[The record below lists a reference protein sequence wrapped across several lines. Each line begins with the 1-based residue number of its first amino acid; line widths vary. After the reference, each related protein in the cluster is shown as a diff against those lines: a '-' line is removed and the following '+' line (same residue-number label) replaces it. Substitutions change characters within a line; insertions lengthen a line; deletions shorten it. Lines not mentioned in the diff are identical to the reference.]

1 MNRLVHRCLAVA
13 VVSAA
18 GVTPALAVPPQ
29 LTFFQFPAGSS
40 FEYPCPNFTATLY
53 PTGGMNTI
61 TFSSGRQIVSSP
73 NLRVTV
79 TAPNGNSASYVITG
93 VSQYEP
99 LPDTNIKV
107 TSTGR
112 NLLLVPEANGHGPG
126 LFLTIGNVN
135 YILDSTGTQEVQ
147 TFSGAGTVVDVCR
160 LLE

>member
-1 MNRLVHRCLAVA
+1 MNRLVLRCLAAA

-18 GVTPALAVPPQ
+18 GATPALAVPPQ
-29 LTFFQFPAGSS
+29 RDFVQIPAGFS
-40 FEYPCPNFTATLY
+40 FEFPCPNFIATLY

-79 TAPNGNSASYVITG
+79 VAPNGNSVSYVITG
-93 VSQYEP
+93 VSRYEP

-112 NLLLVPEANGHGPG
+112 NLLLVPEANGHPSG

-135 YILDSTGTQEVQ
+135 YILDSTGMEEVQ
-147 TFSGAGTVVDVCR
+147 TFSGTGTVVDVCR

>member
-18 GVTPALAVPPQ
+18 GVTPALAVPPKFDVVQ
-29 LTFFQFPAGSS
+29 YQPGTFF
-40 FEYPCPNFTATLY
+40 EYDCPNFRATLY
-53 PTGGMNTI
+53 PTGASNTI

-93 VSQYEP
+93 VSRYEP

-112 NLLLVPEANGHGPG
+112 NLLLVPAANGHDSG

-135 YILDSTGTQEVQ
+135 YILDSTGMEEVQ
-147 TFSGAGTVVDVCR
+147 TFSGTGTVVDVCR